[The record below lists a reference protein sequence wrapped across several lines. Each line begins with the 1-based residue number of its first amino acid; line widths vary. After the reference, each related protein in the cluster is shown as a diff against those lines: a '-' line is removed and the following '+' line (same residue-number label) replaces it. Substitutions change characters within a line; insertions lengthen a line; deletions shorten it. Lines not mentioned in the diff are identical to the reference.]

1 MKKIKILLVLFFP
14 TVLAFGQKT
23 VSEINKPVIDING
36 FARYSSQENVFNE
49 KNYQINSSNGDS
61 IRTLSEINN
70 PLNADC
76 FPWISGDGLR
86 LYFVSGSDTNKLM
99 FCSRNNTNSYFN
111 TPTSIPGLNHPQQT
125 ACSYWLSSNELDL
138 YILGG
143 SAMTFSYSSRITT
156 SSPFSTPISI
166 SLLGSNINLLQG
178 PSLDITQNELFLYQ
192 CLVGTKVY
200 TRTSAT
206 SFTYKMTLPFPSG
219 YYSGIKAGQLSRDG
233 LTYMFSGANNNG
245 GGKDQLFK
253 MTRPSLTDSFTI
265 GTFQLVQD
273 INDSLRYNY
282 QPSISNNFDCIVFV
296 RNNYNSWSSSDLYI
310 SQKGLVTNVF
320 RPDAEKI
327 KISVFPNPSDKL
339 INFKFDT
346 YIPTHIKLF
355 IYNYQGKLIDETIH
369 SLSSNN
375 NISFNSELIS
385 NGIYFYKLVSEFDS
399 KEILGHGKVV
409 VNH

>member
-1 MKKIKILLVLFFP
+1 MKRIKLFLILFLP
-14 TVLAFGQKT
+14 TILAIGQKA
-23 VSEINKPVIDING
+23 VSEINRPILDING
-36 FARYSSQENVFNE
+36 FETYSSQVNIFNE

-61 IRTLSEINN
+61 IRPLSEINN

-86 LYFVSGSDTNKLM
+86 LYFVSGADTNKLM
-99 FCSRNNTNSYFN
+99 FCSRNNINSYFN
-111 TPTSIPGLNHPQQT
+111 TPTTIPGLNYPQQN

-143 SAMTFSYSSRITT
+143 SAMTFSYSNRTTT
-156 SSPFSTPISI
+156 SSSFSTPISM

-200 TRTSAT
+200 TRTSPT

-219 YYSGIKAGQLSRDG
+219 YYYGIKAGQLSKDG

-265 GTFQLVQD
+265 GTFQQVQD

-296 RNNYNSWSSSDLYI
+296 RNNYNSWQSSDLYI

-346 YIPTHIKLF
+346 YIPTRIKLF
-355 IYNYQGKLIDETIH
+355 IYNYQGKLIDESIH
-369 SLSSNN
+369 SLTNNN
-375 NISFNSELIS
+375 NISFNSELIA
-385 NGIYFYKLVSEFDS
+385 NGIYFYKLVSDFDS